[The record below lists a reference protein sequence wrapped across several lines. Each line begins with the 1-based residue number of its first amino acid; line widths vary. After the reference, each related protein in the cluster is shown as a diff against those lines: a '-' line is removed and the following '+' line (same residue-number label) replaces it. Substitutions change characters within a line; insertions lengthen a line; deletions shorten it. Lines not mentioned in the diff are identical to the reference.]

1 MIHKCVICGKE
12 FEVLWSHLWR
22 YKRRLDFCCS
32 WKCLRRMDAEEEIRK
47 EATNMKTLTEDE
59 KRFAITMA
67 LNDENPLPYLKEIGC
82 KNPSTAWATVR
93 KWAEKEMPPEKSA
106 LLPETFGKKKERPKV
121 ELVYDPEIAEEYKR
135 EQAQKEANTR
145 ARAEAKKKDDAPK
158 KNAVD
163 MIKEEK
169 PLEVAAVYS
178 RVLKDGTYKK
188 IHLDGEIGMALC
200 GMNMDIMLTANE
212 WLDLAK
218 EIGQAV
224 VQMYE
229 G

>member
-1 MIHKCVICGKE
+1 MKKCRICGKE
-12 FEVLWSHLWR
+12 FEVLWPHLWR
-22 YKRRLDFCCS
+22 YKRGHDFLCS
-32 WKCLRRMDAEEEIRK
+32 WKCLRRMDAGEEIK
-47 EATNMKTLTEDE
+47 KGSKNMKTLKDEE

-67 LNDENPLPYLKEIGC
+67 LNGENPLPYLKEIGC
-82 KNPSTAWATVR
+82 KNPSTTWATVR
-93 KWAEKEMPPEKSA
+93 KWAEKDMPPEKSA

-145 ARAEAKKKDDAPK
+145 ARAEAPK